1 MATTNTITENRF
13 QPPSRRIVRA
23 EYTHTES
30 DLIWQFGPMFV
41 LDGTDVQADLDARA
55 EGIEEKILS
64 RERTRLVESVYA
76 GTDPADLESTA
87 FTRAEIDVLLM
98 KRTCNLVNS
107 NDEDKAWKID
117 TIAPWMDQYSD
128 TEVATAID
136 WTVEQVAD
144 VRAQITAHR
153 TASDGLGHEQ
163 PRFEGVD

>member
-1 MATTNTITENRF
+1 MAVTNTITEDRF

-30 DLIWQFGPMFV
+30 GLIWPFGPMFV
-41 LDGTDVQADLDARA
+41 VDGTDVQADLDARA
-55 EGIEEKILS
+55 DGIEEKILS
-64 RERTRLVESVYA
+64 RERTRLVNSVYT

-107 NDEDKAWKID
+107 DDEDKAWKID
-117 TIAPWMDQYSD
+117 SIAPWMDQYSD
-128 TEVATAID
+128 AEVATAIG
-136 WTVEQVAD
+136 WTIEQVTE

>member
-30 DLIWQFGPMFV
+30 GLIWQFGPMFV
-41 LDGTDVQADLDARA
+41 LDGTDVQADLDARTDD
-55 EGIEEKILS
+55 IEEKILS
-64 RERTRLVESVYA
+64 RERTRLVNSVYA
-76 GTDPADLESTA
+76 GTDPAALESPA
-87 FTRAEIDVLLM
+87 FTRSEIDVILM

-107 NDEDKAWKID
+107 DDEDKAWKID

-128 TEVATAID
+128 TEVATAIG
-136 WTVEQVAD
+136 WTIEQVAD

>member
-1 MATTNTITENRF
+1 MATTNTITEDRF

-30 DLIWQFGPMFV
+30 GIVWPFGPMFV
-41 LDGTDVQADLDARA
+41 VDGTDVQADLDARA
-55 EGIEEKILS
+55 DGIEEKILS
-64 RERTRLVESVYA
+64 RERTRLVNSVYA

-128 TEVATAID
+128 AEVATAIG

-153 TASDGLGHEQ
+153 TASDGLGHDQ